1 MNKNSRS
8 FVSFLCC
15 MFLFFAIFAVPSQ
28 VSAKT
33 GLSKTELTLS
43 VGQTKPL
50 RLNGTSGK
58 TTYRSSKKS
67 VVTVTSKGKI
77 TAKGKGSAV
86 ITAKNHGITYTCKV
100 CVYNVS
106 YSNQQVAAKAKK
118 VIQQTIKG
126 NMSDA
131 KKIKTIHDYIISN
144 CAYDYNSY
152 LKNQIPDT
160 SFTPAGVLLKK
171 KAVCQGY
178 AETTKLFMDSLG
190 IPCKM
195 VVGTGNGG
203 GHAWNLVQVGKKWYH
218 LDVTWDDPVPDVK
231 DRLRYEYFLVK
242 DSVMAEDHNWNKN
255 AYPKCKS
262 SSNSLISLFG
272 TVTKNV
278 SDASSVLA
286 SQYQNGN
293 KKLTLILP
301 TKASGADTFSMMS
314 CLSDAAELLGM
325 ECHSCSY
332 SYYIYGSYY
341 IYNIT
346 TTFTPASSYEY

>member
-1 MNKNSRS
+1 MELS
-8 FVSFLCC
+8 
-15 MFLFFAIFAVPSQ
+15 
-28 VSAKT
+28 T
-33 GLSKTELTLS
+33 GRE
-43 VGQTKPL
+43 
-50 RLNGTSGK
+50 
-58 TTYRSSKKS
+58 
-67 VVTVTSKGKI
+67 
-77 TAKGKGSAV
+77 
-86 ITAKNHGITYTCKV
+86 
-100 CVYNVS
+100 
-106 YSNQQVAAKAKK
+106 
-118 VIQQTIKG
+118 
-126 NMSDA
+126 
-131 KKIKTIHDYIISN
+131 
-144 CAYDYNSY
+144 
-152 LKNQIPDT
+152 
-160 SFTPAGVLLKK
+160 
-171 KAVCQGY
+171 
-178 AETTKLFMDSLG
+178 
-190 IPCKM
+190 
-195 VVGTGNGG
+195 
-203 GHAWNLVQVGKKWYH
+203 KWYH

>member
-1 MNKNSRS
+1 
-8 FVSFLCC
+8 
-15 MFLFFAIFAVPSQ
+15 
-28 VSAKT
+28 
-33 GLSKTELTLS
+33 
-43 VGQTKPL
+43 
-50 RLNGTSGK
+50 
-58 TTYRSSKKS
+58 
-67 VVTVTSKGKI
+67 
-77 TAKGKGSAV
+77 
-86 ITAKNHGITYTCKV
+86 
-100 CVYNVS
+100 
-106 YSNQQVAAKAKK
+106 
-118 VIQQTIKG
+118 
-126 NMSDA
+126 
-131 KKIKTIHDYIISN
+131 
-144 CAYDYNSY
+144 
-152 LKNQIPDT
+152 
-160 SFTPAGVLLKK
+160 
-171 KAVCQGY
+171 
-178 AETTKLFMDSLG
+178 
-190 IPCKM
+190 
-195 VVGTGNGG
+195 
-203 GHAWNLVQVGKKWYH
+203 
-218 LDVTWDDPVPDVK
+218 
-231 DRLRYEYFLVK
+231 
-242 DSVMAEDHNWNKN
+242 MAEDHNWNKN